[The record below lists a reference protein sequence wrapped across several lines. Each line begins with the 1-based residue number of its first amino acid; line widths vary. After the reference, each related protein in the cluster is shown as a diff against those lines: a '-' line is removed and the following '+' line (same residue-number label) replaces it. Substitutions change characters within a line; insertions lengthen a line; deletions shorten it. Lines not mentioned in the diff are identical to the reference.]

1 MGDAP
6 ARSGY
11 VPGIDGLRAVAVLSV
26 LLYHLDHALLPG
38 GFAGVDV
45 FFVISGYVISRS
57 LHASNAATLG
67 AFILGFYQRR
77 ILRLLPA
84 LVVFLIAASFAC
96 ALFVPDGW
104 LSAPNNE
111 TALWAFF
118 GLSNFYLVHAA
129 DGYFSLRVPFN
140 PFLHTWTLG
149 VEEQF
154 YLLFPLLFWLW
165 LKRGARALLPALAA
179 ASLLFA
185 AYQTATSPVSAFYLL
200 PSRFWEL
207 AAGALLFQY
216 GAASER
222 AWVAPLGVAFL
233 VAGFLYADA
242 AAFPFPWALVPV
254 AGTVLLIAGLGG
266 PMRTWLESRPLT
278 YLGRISYSL
287 YLWHWGVFV
296 LFRWTIGVSELWSA
310 ALAVLLTL
318 VLAAVSYHFVELPF
332 RRNGVLQRQP
342 SGRVIAAGVA
352 VLVIAHVSIGLL
364 YEERNALG
372 VNLSVTANGHD
383 WRPYNGPAADPG
395 ERQLFVIGDSHAG
408 AYANMVHLAARRV
421 GARAGI
427 FSRFG
432 CPVANLLTPV
442 TDTSPACRHIEEDVL
457 AYLRANARPG
467 DIVFIA
473 SLRVAKLGN
482 VVVGAF
488 EREAALA
495 DEQKRLAALAEAAR
509 FIRQLQAMN
518 LHVLL
523 DAPKP
528 VFRAPPFRCSD
539 WFNRSNPACEG
550 GFDMSREFLLA
561 RREPAMASLRELA
574 RSQGVHVWDPFPIL
588 CPGATC
594 SAFNGKTPVFFD
606 GDHLSGYGGRLLVAS
621 FAAELEAIWNGG
633 TKWQVSGSSSGSR

>member
-1 MGDAP
+1 MGDGTS
-6 ARSGY
+6 RSGY
-11 VPGIDGLRAVAVLSV
+11 VSGIDGLRAVAVLSV

-45 FFVISGYVISRS
+45 FFVISGYVISKS
-57 LHASNAATLG
+57 LRESNAATLG
-67 AFILGFYQRR
+67 AFILGFYKRR

-84 LVVFLIAASFAC
+84 LVFFLAAASFAC
-96 ALFVPDGW
+96 ALFIPDGW

-165 LKRGARALLPALAA
+165 LKRGAWALLPALAL

-185 AYQTATSPVSAFYLL
+185 AYETPASPVSAFYLL

-216 GAASER
+216 GISSR
-222 AWVAPLGVAFL
+222 RRWVAPLGAACL
-233 VAGFLYADA
+233 VVGFLYADA

-266 PMRTWLESRPLT
+266 RLLESRPLT
-278 YLGRISYSL
+278 YIGRISYSI

-310 ALAVLLTL
+310 ALAVVLTL
-318 VLAAVSYHFVELPF
+318 ILSAFSYHFVELPF
-332 RRNGVLQRQP
+332 RRHGFVQRQP
-342 SGRVIAAGVA
+342 SGRVVAAGVA
-352 VLVIAHVSIGLL
+352 ALLLAHFSVGFL
-364 YEERNALG
+364 YEKRNALG

-383 WRPYNGPAADPG
+383 WRPYLGPPVSASD
-395 ERQLFVIGDSHAG
+395 RQLFVIGDSHAN
-408 AYANMVHLAARRV
+408 AYANMVHLAAQRV
-421 GARAGI
+421 GASVGM

-432 CPVANLLTPV
+432 CPIANLLVPV
-442 TDTSPACRHIEEDVL
+442 KDASAPCRYVEEDVI
-457 AYLRANARPG
+457 AYLQANARPG

-473 SLRVAKLGN
+473 SLRIAKLGN

-488 EREAALA
+488 DRDAQQG
-495 DEQKRLAALAEAAR
+495 DEQKRQAALAEAAR
-509 FIRQLQAMN
+509 FIRKLQAMN

-550 GFDMSREFLLA
+550 GFDVSREFLLQ

-574 RSQGVHVWDPFPIL
+574 RLAGVHVWDPFPIL

-621 FAAELEAIWNGG
+621 FAAKLEAIWNGG
-633 TKWQVSGSSSGSR
+633 TRWKVSGSSSGSR

>member
-45 FFVISGYVISRS
+45 FFVISGYVISKS

-67 AFILGFYQRR
+67 AFILGFYKRR

-84 LVVFLIAASFAC
+84 LVFFLAAASFAC
-96 ALFVPDGW
+96 ALFIPDGW
-104 LSAPNNE
+104 LSEPNNE
-111 TALWAFF
+111 TARWAFF

-129 DGYFSLRVPFN
+129 DGYFSLRAPFN

-165 LKRGARALLPALAA
+165 LKRGAWALLPALAL

-185 AYQTATSPVSAFYLL
+185 AYETPTNPEAAFYLL

-216 GAASER
+216 GISSR
-222 AWVAPLGVAFL
+222 RGWVAPLGAGCLAV
-233 VAGFLYADA
+233 GFLYADA

-266 PMRTWLESRPLT
+266 PLLESRPLA
-278 YLGRISYSL
+278 YLGRISYSI

-318 VLAAVSYHFVELPF
+318 VLAAFSYHFVEQPF
-332 RRNGVLQRQP
+332 RRHGWVQRQP
-342 SGRVIAAGVA
+342 SAGVVAAGVA
-352 VLVIAHVSIGLL
+352 ALLAAHFSVGFL
-364 YEERNALG
+364 YEKRNALG

-383 WRPYNGPAADPG
+383 WRPYRGPPVGASDK
-395 ERQLFVIGDSHAG
+395 QLFVIGDSHAS
-408 AYANMVHLAARRV
+408 AYANMVHLAAQRV
-421 GARAGI
+421 GASVGM

-432 CPVANLLTPV
+432 CPLANLLVPV
-442 TDTSPACRHIEEDVL
+442 TDASAPCRHIEADVI
-457 AYLRANARPG
+457 AYLQANARPG

-488 EREAALA
+488 DRDAQQSDER
-495 DEQKRLAALAEAAR
+495 KRQAALAEAAR
-509 FIRQLQAMN
+509 FIRKLQAMN

-550 GFDMSREFLLA
+550 GFDVSRDFLLE
-561 RREPAMASLRELA
+561 RRQPAMASLQDLA
-574 RSQGVHVWDPFPIL
+574 RLEGVHVWDPFPIL
-588 CPGATC
+588 CPGAATC
-594 SAFNGKTPVFFD
+594 SAFRGTTPVFFD

-621 FAAELEAIWNGG
+621 FSAKLDVIWNGG